1 MADDPNSREA
11 TKKLASWFFGPKAE
25 NAETEEKLISF
36 ILQDYFHWRRNYYP
50 SDEIVIPQ
58 SLRRELVDWNDGLA
72 QKIAE
77 MLAGLRKH
85 FPFYS
90 PRYMAHMMSDQTLPS
105 VLGYFAGLLYNPN
118 NVTPEVA
125 PVTER
130 WELEVGRDIL
140 EMIGYKAPPC
150 PGAPHEA
157 RSEFGWAHVTSG
169 GTVANIEALWAAR
182 NAAYFPLAVHRLAS
196 ELRLPLRGDSARSDC
211 GQLERV
217 GASSLSGT
225 GAQRNHAPASSAG
238 GCDPAPSWNFPRSGH
253 RENSRTA
260 RRQRIEH
267 FAQRHSGVLPTAAAG
282 YLCLRGK
289 ALQHLQS
296 RGSAR
301 NRP

>member
-1 MADDPNSREA
+1 MPDDTPLRDA
-11 TKKLASWFFGPKAE
+11 TKKLGAWFLGPKAE
-25 NAETEEKLISF
+25 NAETEEKLIAF

-58 SLRRELVDWNDGLA
+58 SMRRELVDWNDDLG

-140 EMIGYKAPPC
+140 EMLGYKAPPAA
-150 PGAPHEA
+150 GSPHEG
-157 RSEFGWAHVTSG
+157 RSEFRLGSRGQRRHSCQYRS
-169 GTVANIEALWAAR
+169 ALGCSQCRLLPAGRPPVGVGAR
-182 NAAYFPLAVHRLAS
+182 P
-196 ELRLPLRGDSARSDC
+196 PLRRDPARSNYFEP
-211 GQLERV
+211 G
-217 GASSLSGT
+217 
-225 GAQRNHAPASSAG
+225 
-238 GCDPAPSWNFPRSGH
+238 
-253 RENSRTA
+253 
-260 RRQRIEH
+260 
-267 FAQRHSGVLPTAAAG
+267 
-282 YLCLRGK
+282 
-289 ALQHLQS
+289 
-296 RGSAR
+296 
-301 NRP
+301 

>member
-1 MADDPNSREA
+1 MPDDSPIRDK
-11 TKKLASWFFGPKAE
+11 TKPIAAWFLGPKAE
-25 NAETEEKLISF
+25 NAEIEEKLMNF

-58 SLRRELVDWNDGLA
+58 SMRRELVDWNDDLG

-140 EMIGYKAPPC
+140 EMLGYKAPPT
-150 PGAPHEA
+150 PGSPHEE
-157 RSEFGWAHVTSG
+157 RSEFGWAHVASG

-196 ELRLPLRGDSARSDC
+196 ELGLPFDITRPDQTTSNLMDLHEKPCLG
-211 GQLERV
+211 L
-217 GASSLSGT
+217 
-225 GAQRNHAPASSAG
+225 
-238 GCDPAPSWNFPRSGH
+238 APSEIMRLLPRLVDAIQRRLELS
-253 RENSRTA
+253 REVAISKTP
-260 RRQRIEH
+260 E
-267 FAQRHSGVLPTAAAG
+267 L
-282 YLCLRGK
+282 
-289 ALQHLQS
+289 
-296 RGSAR
+296 
-301 NRP
+301 